1 MSRATRDLDLMLA
14 GSRELLIVVDARD
27 LRIRA
32 ANRAALSLL
41 GYSARQLVGRLITDL
56 ECALTDVFFW
66 EEVRGGGGGELS
78 DAEGLYQRADGTM
91 LPVRKWVTRADG
103 ALVIRAEDDSER
115 KQTEEALA
123 HVTSRLRATL
133 EATAD
138 GILMLDHTG
147 AIAGMNR
154 RFAHL
159 WMCPEEVLMEADDA
173 RLLAWIRVRIAG
185 REQER
190 FMHLLGNPASDG
202 DTFDTFA
209 LEDGR
214 SFECKSRPARH
225 ADQIIGRVYCF
236 TDVTERLRA
245 ERELISARDAADA
258 ANRAKSD
265 FLAMMSHE
273 IRTPMNGVIGM
284 AALLESTALDDEQRG
299 YCETIR
305 SSGDALLGIIN
316 DILDYSKIEAKK
328 MQLERHAF
336 SFGGLVVNLE
346 RLFAAR
352 VRETGVRLITNID
365 EAIPSSLMGDVGR
378 LRQILINLVGNAF
391 KFTPRGQVSLIARVL
406 APRHGQT
413 DDRIRLEVSVEDT
426 GIGIEAEPLARI
438 FAPFEQADMS
448 TTRRYG
454 GTGLGLSICR
464 MLVELM
470 GGEIGVESQPGVG
483 SRFWFRICLE
493 RDAGEPATMNSAD
506 AGAQP
511 LLRRGTRVLVVEDNK
526 VNLTVLI
533 KFLEKLGVDDPVCAS
548 DGAAAIEAC
557 QADAFDLIFMDTHMP
572 VMDGLETTRRLRE
585 AGNTARII
593 GVSADV
599 MDEDRQAARRAGM
612 DDYLNKPLSMA
623 SLSEA
628 IEHWRAAQPTAGR
641 GVRTS

>member
-1 MSRATRDLDLMLA
+1 MTTTARDLDLMLA
-14 GSRELLIVVDARD
+14 GSRELLIVVDAQD
-27 LRIRA
+27 LSIRA
-32 ANRAALSLL
+32 ANQAALSLL
-41 GYSARQLVGRLITDL
+41 GYPANSLVGRLITDV

-66 EEVRGGGGGELS
+66 EEVRSGGGGELS

-91 LPVRKWVTRADG
+91 LPVRKWVTRVDA
-103 ALVIRAEDDSER
+103 ALVIRAVDDSER

-154 RFAHL
+154 RFASL
-159 WMCPEEVLMEADDA
+159 WMCPEQVLLEGDDA
-173 RLLAWIRVRIAG
+173 RLLAWIRVRISSG
-185 REQER
+185 DRDR
-190 FMHLLGNPASDG
+190 FSHLLGNPASDG
-202 DTFDTFA
+202 ETFDTFS

-245 ERELISARDAADA
+245 ERELIAARDAADA

-284 AALLESTALDDEQRG
+284 AALLESTSLDDEQRG

-328 MQLERHAF
+328 MSLERHAF
-336 SFGGLVVNLE
+336 NLRGMILNLE

-352 VRETGVRLITNID
+352 VRETGVRLATDID
-365 EAIPSSLMGDVGR
+365 PGIPPSLMGDVGR
-378 LRQILINLVGNAF
+378 LRQVLINLVGNAF
-391 KFTPRGQVSLIARVL
+391 KFTPRGQVGIVL
-406 APRHGQT
+406 RLLRPDDNEN
-413 DDRIRLEVSVEDT
+413 DDRVHLEVSVEDT
-426 GIGIEAEPLARI
+426 GIGIDAESLSRI

-470 GGEIGVESQPGVG
+470 GGEIGVESQPGIG
-483 SRFWFRICLE
+483 SRFWFRVSLE
-493 RDAGEPATMNSAD
+493 RDVGDAAQ
-506 AGAQP
+506 AGADTAAAP
-511 LLRRGTRVLVVEDNK
+511 VLRRDTRVLVVEDNK

-533 KFLEKLGVDDPVCAS
+533 KFLEKLGVDDAVCAS
-548 DGAAAIEAC
+548 DGNSAIEAC
-557 QADAFDLIFMDTHMP
+557 RNRQFQLIFMDTHMP
-572 VMDGLETTRRLRE
+572 VMDGLETTRQLRA
-585 AGNTARII
+585 AGHDAWII

-599 MDEDRQAARRAGM
+599 MEEDRQAARRAGM
-612 DDYLNKPLSMA
+612 DDYLHKPLSMT
-623 SLSEA
+623 SLTEA
-628 IEHWRAAQPTAGR
+628 IERWRASQPTAGR
-641 GVRTS
+641 GARSD